1 MYNFDVMDI
10 NDLTQEMNRFVNAKG
25 WYKAES
31 PRPQLPK
38 NLAMSLSIEAAEVLE
53 LFQWTEKPPDPR
65 LLAGELA
72 DVMLYLLQLAS
83 ISEIDLEE
91 AVLNKLQV
99 NYISDWDQSPSDA
112 KETNDKTR

>member
-10 NDLTQEMNRFVNAKG
+10 SDLTQKMHHFVQEKG
-25 WYKAES
+25 WYDPDS
-31 PRPQLPK
+31 PRPQTPR
-38 NLAMSLSIEAAEVLE
+38 NLAASLSIEAAEVLE
-53 LFQWTEKPPDPR
+53 LFQWIEETPDPN

-91 AVLNKLQV
+91 AVLSKLKF
-99 NYISDWDQSPSDA
+99 NYERTWNHDLEKK
-112 KETNDKTR
+112 KESNDNEN